1 MLGVGALLIAGML
14 DLVDE
19 IKKKNDLA
27 RDRN

>member
-19 IKKKNDLA
+19 IKKNDLA
-27 RDRN
+27 SDRY

>member
-19 IKKKNDLA
+19 IKRKNDLA
-27 RDRN
+27 KRS

>member
-19 IKKKNDLA
+19 IKKKK
-27 RDRN
+27 RSSKRS

>member
-19 IKKKNDLA
+19 IKKKK
-27 RDRN
+27 RSSK